1 MSLFKRNSK
10 IDETERRRLWD
21 GLAEFLRLNFRP
33 DSPNSV
39 GAAPVSADACKVGS
53 LEAQE
58 SAIRK
63 AAAAMLGNRA
73 EEAQAYLANSAM
85 PANQPGFPVA
95 SSTAMMMANAV
106 PAGGAGDAG
115 RWDMDEAE
123 AAEEIVEAEA
133 AETVAEATEAAADVE
148 IESPAGM
155 PELDAL
161 DFPADEEEELPE
173 SLTAGS
179 MTAVEDAKQSFPVS
193 AETLEYREKR
203 PLFGSRR
210 KTARKSDACFDAA
223 SVTGAGMMND
233 AVIPAMKEAAGKPV
247 AKKRSLGDVVKQ
259 VGETWQQSLLR
270 MIDER
275 GFTDTEVYKRAGL
288 DRKLFSKIRCNEA
301 YQPKKPTAVA
311 LALALQL
318 SLDEMKDMLAR
329 AGYAFSPSS
338 RFDLIVEY
346 FIENEVYDVDTINIA
361 LYEYGQQLLGA

>member
-1 MSLFKRNSK
+1 MSLFKRNNK

-53 LEAQE
+53 LETQE

-63 AAAAMLGNRA
+63 AAAAMLGSRND
-73 EEAQAYLANSAM
+73 EAQAFLANPTM

-95 SSTAMMMANAV
+95 ASTAMMMADMA
-106 PAGGAGDAG
+106 PAG
-115 RWDMDEAE
+115 EADLE
-123 AAEEIVEAEA
+123 APEE
-133 AETVAEATEAAADVE
+133 
-148 IESPAGM
+148 M
-155 PELDAL
+155 PEFDAP
-161 DFPADEEEELPE
+161 DVPDNEDEELPE
-173 SLTAGS
+173 SLSADSETA
-179 MTAVEDAKQSFPVS
+179 AEDAKHSHPVS
-193 AETLEYREKR
+193 AETLEHREKK

-233 AVIPAMKEAAGKPV
+233 AAVPSMKEAAVKPV
-247 AKKRSLGDVVKQ
+247 AKKRSLGDVVKE
-259 VGETWQQSLLR
+259 VSETWQQSLLR
-270 MIDER
+270 KIDER
-275 GFTDTEVYKRAGL
+275 GCTDAEVYKRAGL
-288 DRKLFSKIRCNEA
+288 DRKLFSKIRCNEN

-311 LALALQL
+311 LALALRL
-318 SLDEMKDMLAR
+318 SLDETRDMLAR
-329 AGYAFSPSS
+329 AGFALSPSS

-346 FIENEVYDVDTINIA
+346 FIDNEIYDVDTINIA